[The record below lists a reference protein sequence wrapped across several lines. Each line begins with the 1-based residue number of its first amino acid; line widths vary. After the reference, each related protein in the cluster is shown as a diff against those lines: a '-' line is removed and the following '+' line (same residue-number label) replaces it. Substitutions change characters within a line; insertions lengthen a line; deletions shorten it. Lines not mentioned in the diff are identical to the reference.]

1 MVMALPRIPPG
12 TPKMLAAEH
21 LSWSETFS
29 NDSLRAQVG
38 MVQCI
43 RCMGVRINQKCRL
56 HKAMGFITTMI
67 YIACLI
73 KVQKGTSNSSYSGP
87 RHLDQIYVVVLIR
100 AVPTS
105 LRKLGLS
112 TIWLQAKYDPAA

>member
-1 MVMALPRIPPG
+1 MRSPG
-12 TPKMLAAEH
+12 RTGGPTK
-21 LSWSETFS
+21 F
-29 NDSLRAQVG
+29 
-38 MVQCI
+38 I

-56 HKAMGFITTMI
+56 HEAMGFITTMI

-87 RHLDQIYVVVLIR
+87 RHLEQIYVVVLIR

>member
-1 MVMALPRIPPG
+1 
-12 TPKMLAAEH
+12 MLAAEH

-38 MVQCI
+38 MVQFI
-43 RCMGVRINQKCRL
+43 GCMGVRINQKCRL

-87 RHLDQIYVVVLIR
+87 RHLEQIYVVVLIC

-112 TIWLQAKYDPAA
+112 MIGLQEK